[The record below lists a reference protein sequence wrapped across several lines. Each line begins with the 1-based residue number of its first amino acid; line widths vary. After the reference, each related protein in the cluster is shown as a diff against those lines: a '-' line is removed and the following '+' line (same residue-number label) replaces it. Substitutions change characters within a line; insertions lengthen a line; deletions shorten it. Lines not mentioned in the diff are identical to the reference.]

1 MTDFPLVTKNVCR
14 WYLNSYKE
22 LLGLSKLR
30 NCVFL
35 GKCSKWNLNFQNWLK
50 ALWLGVFEPTKRLA
64 TQSAAYA
71 LRNRQGK
78 YTLEKKKK
86 EKNICFKIEAA
97 IQRCSVKKLFLKSSK
112 IHRKTLCVPIVCI
125 THPPPFSISTVC
137 RFEGGTWQE
146 RGGGVF

>member
-1 MTDFPLVTKNVCR
+1 MFRPNHILVTLRWDDGLSPGHENVCR
-14 WYLNSYKE
+14 WYLNNYKE

-35 GKCSKWNLNFQNWLK
+35 GKSSKWNLNFQNWLK

-78 YTLEKKKK
+78 YTLVKKKMK
-86 EKNICFKIEAA
+86 KMSFKIEAA
-97 IQRCSVKKLFLKSSK
+97 IQRCSVKKVFLKSSK
-112 IHRKTLCVPIVCI
+112 IHRKTLCVPIVC
-125 THPPPFSISTVC
+125 TPHPLPPVHFYSLQI
-137 RFEGGTWQE
+137 
-146 RGGGVF
+146 